1 MGLADATT
9 DEYVFT
15 IILAF
20 PYEVD
25 AENLSG
31 SLVLDYALDCSL
43 DNDDSKMALEIGKKC
58 VFTQK
63 TL

>member
-1 MGLADATT
+1 LGLADATT

-20 PYEVD
+20 PYEVYP
-25 AENLSG
+25 ENLSG

-43 DNDDSKMALEIGKKC
+43 DNDDSKMALEIGQRH
-58 VFTQK
+58 VFTQE
-63 TL
+63 TF